1 LLLLYFEKCNHV
13 HFVTKTVDLIFS
25 ACSNFIIV
33 TKQEILVISVTDFFD
48 AASQRHNDVI
58 LMPALHRMP
67 LPGND
72 FVFQQDSA
80 PVHRARHV
88 QQLNCCV
95 KKRQMFLSPTCGL
108 QTTRISL
115 LWITRSGLWC

>member
-1 LLLLYFEKCNHV
+1 M
-13 HFVTKTVDLIFS
+13 
-25 ACSNFIIV
+25 
-33 TKQEILVISVTDFFD
+33 ISVTDFFD

-80 PVHRARHV
+80 PVHRAGHV
-88 QQLNCCV
+88 QQLNCCETSNV
-95 KKRQMFLSPTCGL
+95 FEPN
-108 QTTRISL
+108 
-115 LWITRSGLWC
+115 LWPPNNTDFTPVDYEIWAVM